1 LTQCGV
7 WSSFSPSKHFPIYSV
22 RFETVRPI
30 AKEVTN
36 MKRLLAGSLLV
47 LSTGLASTASGQ
59 DAALIQAARKE
70 GKVVWHTSLALPSST
85 AIAHYFQ
92 NKYKGIE
99 VEVHRNGSQR
109 VLQRFMQ
116 ETAAGIKNAD
126 IVHTS
131 DAGHF
136 ELLKDKGLILK
147 HTPQGVASFPEG
159 FKDKNGFY
167 YGMRATLSVIAYN
180 PKIVNEKDAPKTW
193 KDLLNAKWSGKEV
206 SAHPGY
212 SGIIMTHV
220 LALVNAYGWEYFRD
234 LAKNKL
240 HLVQSANDPAG
251 VVASGERP
259 LGVNGAEYFY
269 YKTLKQGNPIKIIY
283 PKEGVPLVVSP
294 VAIAKDAPHPN
305 AAKLFTEF
313 IFSKE
318 SQQLLADKE
327 GLYTGHPDVTYPAD
341 KPKLKDLKL
350 LSADADELEKRN
362 AEIKKRFVEF
372 FGA

>member
-1 LTQCGV
+1 MRKSLCFLLFALSV
-7 WSSFSPSKHFPIYSV
+7 IPVRSSM
-22 RFETVRPI
+22 
-30 AKEVTN
+30 A
-36 MKRLLAGSLLV
+36 
-47 LSTGLASTASGQ
+47 Q
-59 DAALIQAARKE
+59 DAALLQAARKE
-70 GKVVWHTSLALPSST
+70 GKMIWHTSLALPSST
-85 AIAHYFQ
+85 AIAHAFE

-99 VEVHRNGSQR
+99 VEVHRSGSQR
-109 VLQRFMQ
+109 VLQRVMQ
-116 ETAAGIKNAD
+116 EATAGIKNAD
-126 IVHTS
+126 LIHTS

-136 ELLKDKGLILK
+136 VLLKDKGLLLQY
-147 HTPQGVASFPEG
+147 TPKGVEAFPAG
-159 FKDKNGFY
+159 FKDKNGY
-167 YGMRATLSVIAYN
+167 YFGMRATLSVIAHN
-180 PKIVNEKDAPKTW
+180 PKLVPDKDAPKTW
-193 KDLLNAKWSGKEV
+193 KDLLNPKWGGKMV

-220 LALVNAYGWEYFRD
+220 LAIVNLYGWDYFRD

-259 LGVNGAEYFY
+259 VGVNGAEYFY
-269 YKTLKQGNPIKIIY
+269 YKTLKQGNPIKIVY

-313 IFSKE
+313 IFAKE
-318 SQQLLADKE
+318 AQQLLADKE
-327 GLYTGHPDVTYPAD
+327 GLYTGHPEVTYPAD
-341 KPKLKDLKL
+341 KPKLKELKL
-350 LSADADELEKRN
+350 LAAEPDELEKRN

>member
-1 LTQCGV
+1 MTQSVCLMTLTV
-7 WSSFSPSKHFPIYSV
+7 ILTWLSSVP
-22 RFETVRPI
+22 
-30 AKEVTN
+30 A
-36 MKRLLAGSLLV
+36 
-47 LSTGLASTASGQ
+47 Q
-59 DAALIQAARKE
+59 DQTLIQAARKE
-70 GKVVWHTSLALPSST
+70 GKVVWYTSLAIPSST

-99 VEVHRNGSQR
+99 VEVHRTGSQR
-109 VLQRFMQ
+109 VLQRAMQ
-116 ETAAGIKNAD
+116 EAAAGIKNGD
-126 IVHTS
+126 IIHTS

-136 ELLKDKGLILK
+136 ELLKDKGLLLK
-147 HTPQGVASFPEG
+147 FTPAGVGPFPDG
-159 FKDKNGFY
+159 FKDKAGFY

-180 PKIVNEKDAPKTW
+180 PKLVAEKDAPKTW
-193 KDLLNAKWSGKEV
+193 KDLLNPRWSGKQV
-206 SAHPGY
+206 TAHPGY

-220 LALVNAYGWEYFRD
+220 LALVNAYGWDYFRD
-234 LAKNKL
+234 LAKNKV
-240 HLVQSANDPAG
+240 HITQSANDPAG

-259 LGVNGAEYFY
+259 IGVNGAEYFY
-269 YKTLKQGNPIKIIY
+269 YKTQKQGNPIKIVY

-313 IFSKE
+313 IFAKE

-327 GLYTGHPDVTYPAD
+327 GLYTGHPEVTYPTD

-350 LSADADELEKRN
+350 LPADADELEKRN
-362 AEIKKRFVEF
+362 NEIKKRFTEY

>member
-1 LTQCGV
+1 MKLKSCLLMLALCFV
-7 WSSFSPSKHFPIYSV
+7 SV
-22 RFETVRPI
+22 C
-30 AKEVTN
+30 
-36 MKRLLAGSLLV
+36 LARAQDPQLV
-47 LSTGLASTASGQ
+47 
-59 DAALIQAARKE
+59 QAARKE

-85 AIAHYFQ
+85 AISHYFE

-116 ETAAGIKNAD
+116 EAAAGLKNAD

-136 ELLKDKGLILK
+136 ELLKDKGMLMK
-147 HTPQGVASFPEG
+147 FTPQSVAGFPDG
-159 FKDKNGFY
+159 FKDKAGFY
-167 YGMRATLSVIAYN
+167 YGMRATLSVIAHN
-180 PKIVNEKDAPKTW
+180 PKIVAEKDAPKTW
-193 KDLLNAKWSGKEV
+193 KDLLNPKWSGKMV
-206 SAHPGY
+206 TAHPGY

-220 LALVNAYGWEYFRD
+220 LALVNVYGWDYFRD
-234 LAKNKL
+234 LAKSKL
-240 HLVQSANDPAG
+240 HIVQSANDPAG

-259 LGVNGAEYFY
+259 VGVNGAEYFY

-327 GLYTGHPDVTYPAD
+327 GLYTGHPEVTYPAD

-350 LSADADELEKRN
+350 LAADADELEKRN
-362 AEIKKRFVEF
+362 AEIKKRFTEF

>member
-1 LTQCGV
+1 MTMK
-7 WSSFSPSKHFPIYSV
+7 WSIGFILFGLSV
-22 RFETVRPI
+22 TAAP
-30 AKEVTN
+30 AA
-36 MKRLLAGSLLV
+36 LA
-47 LSTGLASTASGQ
+47 Q
-59 DAALIQAARKE
+59 DAALVQAARKE
-70 GKVVWHTSLALPSST
+70 GTVLWYTSLALPSST
-85 AIAHYFQ
+85 AIAHAFKT
-92 NKYKGIE
+92 KYTGID
-99 VEVHRNGSQR
+99 VEVHRTGSQR
-109 VLQRFMQ
+109 VLQRVMQ
-116 ETAAGIKNAD
+116 EAASGIKNAD
-126 IVHTS
+126 VIHTS

-136 ELLKDKGLILK
+136 ELLKDKGMLLK
-147 HTPQGVASFPEG
+147 FMPRGVEVFPAG
-159 FKDKNGFY
+159 FKDKDGFY
-167 YGMRATLSVIAYN
+167 YGMRATLSVIAHN
-180 PKIVNEKDAPKTW
+180 PKAISEKDSPKTW
-193 KDLLNAKWSGKEV
+193 KDLLNSKWKGKMV

-220 LALVNAYGWEYFRD
+220 LALVNLYGWDYFRD
-234 LAKNKL
+234 LAKNSL

-251 VVASGERP
+251 VIASGERP
-259 LGVNGAEYFY
+259 VGVNGAEYFY

-313 IFSKE
+313 IFSRE

-327 GLYTGHPDVTYPAD
+327 GLYTGHPEVTYPAD

-350 LSADADELEKRN
+350 LAPNADELEKRN